1 MTAQHIGIVWNP
13 AKTSRDELESALSAA
28 ASWSPETTVS
38 WHETSADDPG
48 RAAAQAA
55 LDAGAT
61 VVAAAGEDGTVRA
74 VAEHLADAGS
84 EAGTADLAIVPLGTG
99 NLLARNVD
107 VPLNDLPAAFE
118 RALSGEARAIDVGW
132 AQATLAAGGTERKAF
147 AVMAGF
153 GIDAHMITETD
164 EGLKDKAGWLA
175 YVESLGQ
182 AVSASEV
189 IDLRVTFDGGE
200 PMTEKAHTF
209 IVGNCGTLQGGI
221 TLLPDADPADG
232 ALDLLALNADGIAG
246 WMDTLR
252 TMVWDNGLKRLLT
265 GGDRA
270 ASSDITTHR
279 RLTSMTVEF
288 DEPRAFEVDGDEIG
302 DVTRIEVTVQP
313 GAVRIR

>member
-13 AKTSRDELESALSAA
+13 AKTSLDELESALTAA

-38 WHETSADDPG
+38 WHETSEDDPG

-55 LDAGAT
+55 LGAGAT
-61 VVAAAGEDGTVRA
+61 VIAAAGGDGTVRA
-74 VAEHLADAGS
+74 VAEHLAEAGS
-84 EAGTADLAIVPLGTG
+84 EGDTADLAIVPLGTG

-107 VPLNDLPAAFE
+107 VSLNDLPAAFE
-118 RALSGEARAIDVGW
+118 RALSGETKAIDVGW

-147 AVMAGF
+147 VVMAGF

-175 YVESLGQ
+175 YVESLGR
-182 AVSASEV
+182 AVAASEV
-189 IDLRVTFDGGE
+189 IDLRVAFDGGE
-200 PMTEKAHTF
+200 PVAEKAHTF

-221 TLLPDADPADG
+221 TLLPDADSGDG

-246 WMDTLR
+246 WMDILR
-252 TMVWDNGLKRLLT
+252 TMAWDNGLKRLLT
-265 GGDRA
+265 GSDRA
-270 ASSDITTHR
+270 ASSDSTTHR
-279 RLTSMTVEF
+279 RLTSVTVEL
-288 DEPRAFEVDGDEIG
+288 DEPRAFELDGDEIG
-302 DVTRIEVTVQP
+302 EATRIEITVQP